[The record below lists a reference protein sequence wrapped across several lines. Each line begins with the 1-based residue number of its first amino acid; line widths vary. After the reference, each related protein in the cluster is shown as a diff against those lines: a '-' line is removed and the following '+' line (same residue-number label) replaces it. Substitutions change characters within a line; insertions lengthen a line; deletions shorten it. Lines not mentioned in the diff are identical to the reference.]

1 MIINIY
7 TQNLWITII
16 FCAYIINIEQVS
28 YYYAYDLADDLIEL
42 DSINCC
48 TR

>member
-7 TQNLWITII
+7 KPNLWITII
-16 FCAYIINIEQVS
+16 FAYVINIEQVS

>member
-7 TQNLWITII
+7 IKNWWITII
-16 FCAYIINIEQVS
+16 LAYVINIEQVS

-42 DSINCC
+42 DNINCC